1 MIVCRTDGEDETR
14 AMGARVAYLAQPG
27 DTLILGGDLGAG
39 KTRFTQGMAME
50 LGIEE
55 TVTSPTFNLVRT
67 YEGGRLRL
75 HHADLYRTED
85 EAEAVDLIL
94 SELDPAGAVCVIEWG
109 EPAAALL
116 PEGHLEVRLRLGDGD
131 DERIIEVSAVGPAWA
146 DRLAALTEAVGRWR
160 TQP

>member
-1 MIVCRTDGEDETR
+1 VITCITHGEEETR
-14 AMGARVAYLAQPG
+14 ALGAAVAELAEPG

-39 KTRFTQGMAME
+39 KTRFTQGLARA
-50 LGIEE
+50 LGVAE

-94 SELDPAGAVCVIEWG
+94 SELEPTGAVCVIEWG
-109 EPAAALL
+109 EPAATLL
-116 PEGHLEVRLRLGDGD
+116 PEGHLEVRLRLGEGD
-131 DERIIEVSAVGPAWA
+131 DDRVIEVSTVGPAWA
-146 DRLAALTEAVGRWR
+146 ERAPALAKALQAWSA
-160 TQP
+160 QS

>member
-1 MIVCRTDGEDETR
+1 MITCLTREEDETR
-14 AMGARVAYLAQPG
+14 ALGAQVAALTRPG

-39 KTRFTQGMAME
+39 KTRFTQGMARA
-50 LGIEE
+50 LGIDE
-55 TVTSPTFNLVRT
+55 TVTSPTFNLVRS

-75 HHADLYRTED
+75 HHADLYRTEN

-94 SELDPAGAVCVIEWG
+94 SELDPSGAVCVIEWG

-131 DERIIEVSAVGPAWA
+131 DERIIEVTAVGPAWA
-146 DRLAALTEAVGRWR
+146 DRVENLA
-160 TQP
+160 